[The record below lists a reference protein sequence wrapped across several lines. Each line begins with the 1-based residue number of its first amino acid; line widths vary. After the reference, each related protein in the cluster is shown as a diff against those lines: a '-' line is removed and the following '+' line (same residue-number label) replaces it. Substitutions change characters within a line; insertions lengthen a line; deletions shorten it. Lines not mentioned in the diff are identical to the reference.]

1 MAENYISFEELV
13 NALDEMIISIRN
25 SSGTYDILI
34 KEIKDLEDNYS
45 NLTKTTDVN
54 VMFMAY
60 KAI

>member
-13 NALDEMIISIRN
+13 NALDEMIVSIRN

-34 KEIKDLEDNYS
+34 KEIKDLEENYG